1 MLHQELE
8 MRPTG
13 IVALLVLGGFLV
25 TLVLAFSGYWTSK
38 GRAEMALEKIIHESY
53 RASESLQKI
62 ELDKGL
68 HSDAAKASFA
78 SLERKLFVS
87 DCIMDAFK
95 SRQTTFREYQT
106 IKSGCDEKLL
116 EKDIETQQN
125 FGVDYGR
132 ERTPG

>member
-1 MLHQELE
+1 MLHQERK

-13 IVALLVLGGFLV
+13 IVALLILGGFLV
-25 TLVLAFSGYWTSK
+25 TLVLAFSEYWTSK

-53 RASESLQKI
+53 RASERLQKV
-62 ELDKGL
+62 EVDKGL
-68 HSDAAKASFA
+68 QSDAAKASYA
-78 SLERKLFVS
+78 SLERKLFVAN
-87 DCIMDAFK
+87 CIIDEFK
-95 SRQTTFREYQT
+95 SSHTTFREYQT
-106 IKSGCDEKLL
+106 IKSGCDKKLL